1 MVIET
6 DVDDSP
12 INFLYRLDAGT
23 NLVEFYLSLLL
34 FFSFLLRTKKK
45 ERRKGERARI
55 ERGADTLQLYFYRYG
70 RKRTRRRRRR
80 KKIRRRRT
88 DGRMDGRA
96 DGPKRRLAH
105 PWCMF
110 MISTQ
115 TEREESFRRPI
126 SNLSQLIKNLDPSL
140 SFFHSRPVIII
151 SRRLE

>member
-70 RKRTRRRRRR
+70 RKRTRRRRR
-80 KKIRRRRT
+80 KKKYEEDGRT
-88 DGRMDGRA
+88 DGRTSGRA
-96 DGPKRRLAH
+96 QEKTCASLVHVYDINTNR
-105 PWCMF
+105 
-110 MISTQ
+110 
-115 TEREESFRRPI
+115 EREESFRRPI

>member
-1 MVIET
+1 MNGMVIET

-80 KKIRRRRT
+80 KKNTKKT

-115 TEREESFRRPI
+115 TEREKRAFDDRY
-126 SNLSQLIKNLDPSL
+126 LI
-140 SFFHSRPVIII
+140 
-151 SRRLE
+151 

>member
-70 RKRTRRRRRR
+70 RKRTRRRRR
-80 KKIRRRRT
+80 KKKNTKKT

>member
-80 KKIRRRRT
+80 KKNTKKT